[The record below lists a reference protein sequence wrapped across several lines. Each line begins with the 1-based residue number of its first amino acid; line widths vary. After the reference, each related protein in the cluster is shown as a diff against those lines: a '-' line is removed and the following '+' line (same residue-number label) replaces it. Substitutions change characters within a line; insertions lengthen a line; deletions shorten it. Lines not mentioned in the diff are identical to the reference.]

1 MTRYQNVKKNCWQNP
16 AVLLAVLLFFLLAAT
31 SRAGTDKSHGLLWEV
46 SKAGAEPAYL
56 FGTIHSEDPDVL
68 QLARPVQQAFA
79 ASQAVVLEM
88 LLDVD
93 AMMYSSAAM
102 LMMDGHSLSDIIGQP
117 LFRRVALAMQS
128 RGIPEAVLNRMQP
141 WAAAVTLSMPAPET
155 GEVLDAMLYQN
166 ALQQGKDVYGLE
178 TVQEQLHVF
187 ESMSGADQ
195 VTLLKDAVEN
205 FSGID
210 AMHAELLVAYKQRD
224 LNGLMAISEASMQQG
239 DQRLAGEFQQHLV
252 VDRNH
257 RMAERMRQYLQQ
269 GKAFIA
275 VGALHLPGEE
285 GLLNLLEQQG
295 YTVRRMY

>member
-1 MTRYQNVKKNCWQNP
+1 MTRYQNVKNNCWQNP

-56 FGTIHSEDPDVL
+56 FGTIHSEDPGVL

-102 LMMDGHSLSDIIGQP
+102 LMMDGRSLSDIVGQP
-117 LFRRVALAMQS
+117 LFRQASLAMQS

-205 FSGID
+205 FSDID
-210 AMHAELLVAYKQRD
+210 ANCICRVK
-224 LNGLMAISEASMQQG
+224 
-239 DQRLAGEFQQHLV
+239 
-252 VDRNH
+252 
-257 RMAERMRQYLQQ
+257 
-269 GKAFIA
+269 KAC
-275 VGALHLPGEE
+275 
-285 GLLNLLEQQG
+285 
-295 YTVRRMY
+295 